1 MIRNLLF
8 SSSRRIVNVMSV
20 KAQSQKPVR
29 VATFNILAPCY
40 YWISG
45 WWGRSESS
53 KPDLYLPRLRSVIE
67 LITSQKPSLDIVC
80 LQEFWFHEDVIDL
93 FDSQL
98 DEKYRIVKLKRPG
111 FKTDGLAILINRS
124 INILA
129 ICPIYFNDMNRRVA
143 LLVHLLLPGDE
154 EVILMTTHLTYR
166 SNYIDQYLRMSQIK
180 KVRHEIDSYQKKNK
194 LEHVPVL
201 LAGDFNGCPEDAVYH
216 YVVESGFRSS
226 FKTVHSREPG
236 VTHRLYSG
244 EEILVD
250 YIFYRNSTSSSVVP
264 RQSMVLPEE
273 YSDEEWP
280 KDFTLSDH
288 RMVMTEFELQTQE
301 SNGQTGKL

>member
-1 MIRNLLF
+1 MRL
-8 SSSRRIVNVMSV
+8 
-20 KAQSQKPVR
+20 
-29 VATFNILAPCY
+29 ILT
-40 YWISG
+40 
-45 WWGRSESS
+45 RKS
-53 KPDLYLPRLRSVIE
+53 KLPA
-67 LITSQKPSLDIVC
+67 
-80 LQEFWFHEDVIDL
+80 
-93 FDSQL
+93 
-98 DEKYRIVKLKRPG
+98 LKQ
-111 FKTDGLAILINRS
+111 
-124 INILA
+124 
-129 ICPIYFNDMNRRVA
+129 A
-143 LLVHLLLPGDE
+143 LSH
-154 EVILMTTHLTYR
+154 R
-166 SNYIDQYLRMSQIK
+166 
-180 KVRHEIDSYQKKNK
+180 NK

-216 YVVESGFRSS
+216 YVIESGFRSS

-250 YIFYRNSTSSSVVP
+250 YIFYRNSTTSSVVP

-288 RMVMTEFELQTQE
+288 RMVMTEFELQTQD

>member
-1 MIRNLLF
+1 M
-8 SSSRRIVNVMSV
+8 
-20 KAQSQKPVR
+20 
-29 VATFNILAPCY
+29 FN
-40 YWISG
+40 
-45 WWGRSESS
+45 
-53 KPDLYLPRLRSVIE
+53 K
-67 LITSQKPSLDIVC
+67 
-80 LQEFWFHEDVIDL
+80 FHC
-93 FDSQL
+93 S
-98 DEKYRIVKLKRPG
+98 
-111 FKTDGLAILINRS
+111 
-124 INILA
+124 ILA

-154 EVILMTTHLTYR
+154 EMILMTTHLTYH
-166 SNYIDQYLRMSQIK
+166 SNYIDQYLRMHFHSCCF
-180 KVRHEIDSYQKKNK
+180 RNK

-216 YVVESGFRSS
+216 YVIESGFRSS

-250 YIFYRNSTSSSVVP
+250 YIFYRNSTTSSVVP

-288 RMVMTEFELQTQE
+288 RMVMTEFELQTQD